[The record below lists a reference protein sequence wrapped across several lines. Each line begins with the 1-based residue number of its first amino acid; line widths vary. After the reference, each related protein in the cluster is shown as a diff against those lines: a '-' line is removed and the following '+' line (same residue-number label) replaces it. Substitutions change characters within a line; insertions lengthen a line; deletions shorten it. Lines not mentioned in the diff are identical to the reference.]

1 MPRFSASPVI
11 KNHPPSFSTRN
22 TTRREE
28 SLSLTLTPFPSARRD
43 PPSNQEVGFG
53 TRGSRRTSA
62 RLRCTPCKIFGLEDG
77 QSGAEPRVE
86 SEVDARAQ
94 QVLHYVR
101 IRCSTPPRSLTQ
113 SNGRPP
119 SPCAGS
125 LLSLSLF
132 RISLPRLTTL
142 CRSRASERERERAS
156 REREKQSP
164 TPPRRRRRG
173 RAEKEGERRT
183 VNAAAEARARAS
195 SSPPARTNVACKYKT
210 ALGQGS
216 VIYRLPRVI
225 GCRPIDTYPPGY
237 PLGHEGNAPIPLSL
251 FVYAELTNPSVLVP
265 PLFPAP
271 STPRLPLLPRL
282 SPRHPVAATATRE
295 EDGGEASSSLSVPKF
310 RWRTVTAPLSLKI

>member
-1 MPRFSASPVI
+1 MSPR
-11 KNHPPSFSTRN
+11 
-22 TTRREE
+22 
-28 SLSLTLTPFPSARRD
+28 
-43 PPSNQEVGFG
+43 
-53 TRGSRRTSA
+53 
-62 RLRCTPCKIFGLEDG
+62 
-77 QSGAEPRVE
+77 
-86 SEVDARAQ
+86 
-94 QVLHYVR
+94 
-101 IRCSTPPRSLTQ
+101 STP
-113 SNGRPP
+113 GRNKCCITYVYAVPP
-119 SPCAGS
+119 HPAHSHNRTAAPLPLAQEAF
-125 LLSLSLF
+125 SLSLF

-295 EDGGEASSSLSVPKF
+295 EDGGEASSSSSVPKF

>member
-125 LLSLSLF
+125 LLSLSLSSVSPC
-132 RISLPRLTTL
+132 RGLPHYVA
-142 CRSRASERERERAS
+142 RARAREREREHRGKERSKAL
-156 REREKQSP
+156 RHHGGGDEDERRKKERE
-164 TPPRRRRRG
+164 G
-173 RAEKEGERRT
+173 R
-183 VNAAAEARARAS
+183 
-195 SSPPARTNVACKYKT
+195 
-210 ALGQGS
+210 
-216 VIYRLPRVI
+216 
-225 GCRPIDTYPPGY
+225 
-237 PLGHEGNAPIPLSL
+237 
-251 FVYAELTNPSVLVP
+251 
-265 PLFPAP
+265 
-271 STPRLPLLPRL
+271 
-282 SPRHPVAATATRE
+282 
-295 EDGGEASSSLSVPKF
+295 
-310 RWRTVTAPLSLKI
+310 

>member
-28 SLSLTLTPFPSARRD
+28 SLSLTLFRFPLPRGEIH
-43 PPSNQEVGFG
+43 PYQEVGFG

-125 LLSLSLF
+125 LLSLPLPYLPAAAYHTMSL
-132 RISLPRLTTL
+132 
-142 CRSRASERERERAS
+142 ARERERAS

-164 TPPRRRRRG
+164 KPPPRRRRG

-265 PLFPAP
+265 PLFPAL

-295 EDGGEASSSLSVPKF
+295 EDGGEASSSVPKF

>member
-28 SLSLTLTPFPSARRD
+28 SLSLTLFRFPLPRGEIH
-43 PPSNQEVGFG
+43 PYQEVGFG

-113 SNGRPP
+113 SNAAPLP
-119 SPCAGS
+119 LAQEAFS
-125 LLSLSLF
+125 LSLSSVSPC
-132 RISLPRLTTL
+132 RGLPHYVA
-142 CRSRASERERERAS
+142 RARARERERAS

-265 PLFPAP
+265 PLFPAL

-295 EDGGEASSSLSVPKF
+295 EDGGEASSSSSVPKF

>member
-125 LLSLSLF
+125 LLSLPLPYLPAAAYHTMSLA
-132 RISLPRLTTL
+132 R
-142 CRSRASERERERAS
+142 ERERERES
-156 REREKQSP
+156 IEEKREAKP
-164 TPPRRRRRG
+164 YATT
-173 RAEKEGERRT
+173 AEETRTSGERRR
-183 VNAAAEARARAS
+183 EKDGECRGRGAR
-195 SSPPARTNVACKYKT
+195 PC
-210 ALGQGS
+210 L
-216 VIYRLPRVI
+216 
-225 GCRPIDTYPPGY
+225 
-237 PLGHEGNAPIPLSL
+237 
-251 FVYAELTNPSVLVP
+251 
-265 PLFPAP
+265 
-271 STPRLPLLPRL
+271 LLPPCAHQRRL
-282 SPRHPVAATATRE
+282 
-295 EDGGEASSSLSVPKF
+295 
-310 RWRTVTAPLSLKI
+310 

>member
-28 SLSLTLTPFPSARRD
+28 SLSLTLFRFPLPRGEIH
-43 PPSNQEVGFG
+43 PYQEVGFG

-142 CRSRASERERERAS
+142 CRSRASEREHRGKERSKALS
-156 REREKQSP
+156 HHHGGDEDERRKKERE
-164 TPPRRRRRG
+164 G
-173 RAEKEGERRT
+173 R
-183 VNAAAEARARAS
+183 
-195 SSPPARTNVACKYKT
+195 
-210 ALGQGS
+210 
-216 VIYRLPRVI
+216 
-225 GCRPIDTYPPGY
+225 
-237 PLGHEGNAPIPLSL
+237 
-251 FVYAELTNPSVLVP
+251 
-265 PLFPAP
+265 
-271 STPRLPLLPRL
+271 
-282 SPRHPVAATATRE
+282 
-295 EDGGEASSSLSVPKF
+295 
-310 RWRTVTAPLSLKI
+310 

>member
-113 SNGRPP
+113 SNAAPLP
-119 SPCAGS
+119 LAQEAF
-125 LLSLSLF
+125 SLSLF

-142 CRSRASERERERAS
+142 CRSRASEREREREHRGKERSKAL
-156 REREKQSP
+156 RHHGGGDEDERRKKERE
-164 TPPRRRRRG
+164 G
-173 RAEKEGERRT
+173 R
-183 VNAAAEARARAS
+183 
-195 SSPPARTNVACKYKT
+195 
-210 ALGQGS
+210 
-216 VIYRLPRVI
+216 
-225 GCRPIDTYPPGY
+225 
-237 PLGHEGNAPIPLSL
+237 
-251 FVYAELTNPSVLVP
+251 
-265 PLFPAP
+265 
-271 STPRLPLLPRL
+271 
-282 SPRHPVAATATRE
+282 
-295 EDGGEASSSLSVPKF
+295 
-310 RWRTVTAPLSLKI
+310 